1 MIETSSHTIAR
12 NTMGFEHWIMQNFW
26 TVIIISLVLLVAG
39 HFAVVWL
46 MSKGAPK
53 THTDDTP

>member
-1 MIETSSHTIAR
+1 
-12 NTMGFEHWIMQNFW
+12 MGFEHWIMQNFW